1 MNSSSK
7 HQEDEC
13 FTHPFFVKDLTDQS
27 ALDVAVAGFRGTIE
41 DFETKEHIEI
51 RASSYAFADLIRA
64 FSRDIVK
71 LIVVDSVNTPSSYR
85 IAGLLTFWIRKLK
98 PLQDIKLFKDDTPI
112 EEQEKLRILLNEAFA
127 LNVGISEIA
136 SSAENAAA
144 INLQSILSSKSYT
157 EILTHLRYRAISPQA
172 MSVMYEMLIDIRIA
186 QEETV
191 VKLLAAT
198 EYRDNDTGQHV
209 KRVGKSS
216 ALLAEKM
223 GWREHGVK
231 DLYFAAMMHDI
242 GKIAIPDKIL
252 RKRGE
257 LDAEE
262 FEEMKIHTIKG
273 SEILDHSISPL
284 LVLAKEI
291 SLGHHERWDGAGYP
305 NGLRGENIPESARIV
320 SITDAFD
327 AMMSNRI
334 YREGQGK
341 DYAINELQQNKGK
354 QFDPELC
361 DMFVDSCLDEILPI
375 YSSAP

>member
-1 MNSSSK
+1 
-7 HQEDEC
+7 
-13 FTHPFFVKDLTDQS
+13 
-27 ALDVAVAGFRGTIE
+27 
-41 DFETKEHIEI
+41 
-51 RASSYAFADLIRA
+51 
-64 FSRDIVK
+64 
-71 LIVVDSVNTPSSYR
+71 
-85 IAGLLTFWIRKLK
+85 
-98 PLQDIKLFKDDTPI
+98 
-112 EEQEKLRILLNEAFA
+112 
-127 LNVGISEIA
+127 
-136 SSAENAAA
+136 
-144 INLQSILSSKSYT
+144 
-157 EILTHLRYRAISPQA
+157 
-172 MSVMYEMLIDIRIA
+172 
-186 QEETV
+186 
-191 VKLLAAT
+191 
-198 EYRDNDTGQHV
+198 
-209 KRVGKSS
+209 
-216 ALLAEKM
+216 
-223 GWREHGVK
+223 
-231 DLYFAAMMHDI
+231 MMHDI